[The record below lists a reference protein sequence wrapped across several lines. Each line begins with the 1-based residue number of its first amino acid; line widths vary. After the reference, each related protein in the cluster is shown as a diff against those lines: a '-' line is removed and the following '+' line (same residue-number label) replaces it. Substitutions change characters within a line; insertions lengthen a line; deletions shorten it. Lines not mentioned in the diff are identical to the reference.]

1 MLIEQTPDALKVIRR
16 VLKLPQFLTWCAPR
30 RPTQNSSHS
39 SSLGLLGRGRLLAGA
54 LARGA
59 LGTGARGAFRRGATG
74 LGAAALA
81 ALSNLNTATACD
93 STEAAK
99 LIQAQAGD
107 DKDAR
112 SEALTALVQTEL
124 FEAIL
129 ALQDADDPDLDPG
142 KRVDMLSSAAKNIA
156 TLTRSSVN
164 LKQFQ
169 AKVEK
174 DTRDRLLAEQRA
186 ALDAMGSK
194 GGVTEDTKRAI
205 REALGIM

>member
-1 MLIEQTPDALKVIRR
+1 MGRKSSISRLPSDVKAYIEAMLANGGQTLDELIADLQQRFPAESHAGELPSRSALHRYGSKLDRRLSAIR
-16 VLKLPQFLTWCAPR
+16 A
-30 RPTQNSSHS
+30 
-39 SSLGLLGRGRLLAGA
+39 
-54 LARGA
+54 
-59 LGTGARGAFRRGATG
+59 
-74 LGAAALA
+74 
-81 ALSNLNTATACD
+81 

-129 ALQDADDPDLDPG
+129 CLQEADDPDADPAE
-142 KRVDMLSSAAKNIA
+142 RVSMLSAAAKNIA

-169 AKVEK
+169 AKVEH
-174 DTRDRLLAEQRA
+174 DTRRRMLDEQRA
-186 ALDAMGSK
+186 ALDALGSK
-194 GGVTEDTKRAI
+194 GGVTADTKAAI
-205 REALGIM
+205 REALGIV